1 MLRRLS
7 MMSALFGAMSFWTL
21 AEQTLA
27 ATLAWLFAT
36 EVIGHEDAFFAP
48 IAAVISLNAE
58 HGERA
63 YNVLRMLLG
72 VCVGIFVGEI
82 TIMILGSGYGRLAV
96 ATFGAMATAR
106 ALEAS
111 RIVIGQAAASA
122 ILTVIV
128 LNGAEV
134 GFDRL
139 ADALVGGGVA
149 LVFTQL
155 LFTPEPVRLVRR
167 AEAAGLAAIARTLA
181 RTAHV
186 LERDP
191 SAVADR
197 EAQGMPGLH
206 QQLIELDR
214 AMRAGARVRRQSAR
228 WRSRAR
234 GQALQREIER
244 AHQLELLG
252 ASTLMLARTALA
264 TSAPERSLL
273 TPRIRELAEAIGD
286 LAMQVDDREVRR
298 RAAERSLAL
307 AHLVFER
314 EQRSAAALTA
324 ALMSLEIVAVDFMVF
339 AGLPSSK
346 IEAAR
351 GGTTGLPAAHATTG

>member
-1 MLRRLS
+1 MV
-7 MMSALFGAMSFWTL
+7 SALFGAMSFWTV
-21 AEQTLA
+21 AEQTVA

-63 YNVLRMLLG
+63 RNVLRMLLG

-82 TIMILGSGYGRLAV
+82 TIVILGVGYGRLAV
-96 ATFGAMATAR
+96 AMFVAMAIAR
-106 ALEAS
+106 ALDAS

-122 ILTVIV
+122 ILTVVV

-134 GFDRL
+134 GFERVT
-139 ADALVGGGVA
+139 DALVGGGIA

-167 AEAAGLAAIARTLA
+167 AEAAGLAAIARTLD

-186 LERDP
+186 LERDE
-191 SAVADR
+191 SAVPDR
-197 EAQGMPGLH
+197 EAQGMPMLH
-206 QQLIELDR
+206 EQLIELDR
-214 AMRAGARVRRQSAR
+214 AMKAGERVRSHSAR

-234 GQALQREIER
+234 GQALKREIER
-244 AHQLELLG
+244 ARQLELLG
-252 ASTLMLARTALA
+252 GSTLMLARTAFA
-264 TSAPERSLL
+264 TDPPARPLL
-273 TPRIRELAEAIGD
+273 TPRIRGLAEAIGD
-286 LAMQVDDREVRR
+286 LAKRVDDRQVRR
-298 RAAERSLAL
+298 RAAARALAL
-307 AHLVFER
+307 AQLVFER
-314 EQRSAAALTA
+314 ERRPESTLTA
-324 ALMSLEIVAVDFMVF
+324 ALVSLEIVAVDFMVF

-346 IEAAR
+346 IDAAR
-351 GGTTGLPAAHATTG
+351 SGFASRAGQPTPVVQ